1 MGSFTWSYLRLAEI
15 YLNYAEA
22 CNEKPARDAKEALV
36 YINKIRERA
45 GLGKLENAYPAVV
58 DSKEELRKWIRQERM
73 VELAFEG
80 HRFWDL
86 RRWGLAS
93 TVLNGTSMHGVKP
106 IKVGDN
112 EFTYE
117 VVDIDGGKTRV
128 WEERYARFPIPL
140 GEIEQNEAVQQ
151 FDEWK

>member
-1 MGSFTWSYLRLAEI
+1 MREHFDLRIIYMRYAEVLLI
-15 YLNYAEA
+15 YAEA
-22 CNEKPARDAKEALV
+22 MAMQDKLPEALDALNQV
-36 YINKIRERA
+36 RRRA
-45 GLGKLENAYPAVV
+45 GFTKDLTAATQTEFMKL
-58 DSKEELRKWIRQERM
+58 LRHERKI
-73 VELAFEG
+73 ELAFEG